1 MKRLVAMV
9 AFLAIWLG
17 AIAQDSKSGYVL
29 LNNGSVVYGTVT
41 TGADGQKI
49 TVTTAD
55 GTEYVY
61 RATEVNKVVTNN
73 PAASLKEGKRTF
85 NRYYEY
91 DRGFWFG
98 FDLYG
103 GISTN
108 VGSKRSNSPVT
119 ELDATVGYRFNEYVK
134 VGVGAGV
141 RYYINGENIRYRDA
155 DIVFPIY
162 ANVRGNIIPS
172 YERKVVPYYSLS
184 VGGVVDDGVMVRPTI
199 GARFGDFKRS
209 SFLLGLSYLGQSMKD
224 PWNENRFQSF
234 VVLSVG
240 YEF

>member
-1 MKRLVAMV
+1 M
-9 AFLAIWLG
+9 
-17 AIAQDSKSGYVL
+17 
-29 LNNGSVVYGTVT
+29 
-41 TGADGQKI
+41 
-49 TVTTAD
+49 
-55 GTEYVY
+55 
-61 RATEVNKVVTNN
+61 
-73 PAASLKEGKRTF
+73 
-85 NRYYEY
+85 
-91 DRGFWFG
+91 
-98 FDLYG
+98 
-103 GISTN
+103 
-108 VGSKRSNSPVT
+108 
-119 ELDATVGYRFNEYVK
+119 
-134 VGVGAGV
+134 GVGAGV